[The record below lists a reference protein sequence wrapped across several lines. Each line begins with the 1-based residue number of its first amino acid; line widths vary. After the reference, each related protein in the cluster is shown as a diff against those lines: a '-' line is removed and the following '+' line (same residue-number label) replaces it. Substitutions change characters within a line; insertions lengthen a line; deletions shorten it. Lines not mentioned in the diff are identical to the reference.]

1 MGDIE
6 YCAWSSFRRSF
17 LRIQPLTWYPKDSGG
32 SLRLGA
38 LARVLTGTH
47 EYPVSAGGSLRLG
60 VLAWRTL
67 CASCMGAHCRL
78 CRRRDGGGNGAVQA
92 GAHHRAA

>member
-1 MGDIE
+1 MCLCVLFAGKGGMGGIE

-38 LARVLTGTH
+38 LASVLTG
-47 EYPVSAGGSLRLG
+47 YSRVP
-60 VLAWRTL
+60 
-67 CASCMGAHCRL
+67 
-78 CRRRDGGGNGAVQA
+78 
-92 GAHHRAA
+92 